1 MVQQRNLQELI
12 LVTRRLVQQE
22 SEQQFLET
30 LVQLPQATVGIFQ
43 NQLWLEF
50 CGRQQVQYWWR
61 RICKPQDVRQ

>member
-12 LVTRRLVQQE
+12 LVTRRVVQQE

-43 NQLWLEF
+43 NQLWLEL
-50 CGRQQVQYWWR
+50 CGRP
-61 RICKPQDVRQ
+61 C